1 MLRTSCVAT
10 RLAAGHADNALPQ
23 TATANINCRI
33 VPTSTADEVK
43 ATLERVI
50 NDSIVTVAPRQRLGT
65 QERYGVAPVAIHPD
79 VLAATTALTKQMF
92 NDVPVIP
99 TMSTGATDGR
109 FLRAAGIPT
118 FGVSGIFSAPGETNA
133 HGRDEKLRVKSFY
146 DGLEFLY
153 QLVRTVAGPAG
164 KPIS

>member
-1 MLRTSCVAT
+1 MYKRQ
-10 RLAAGHADNALPQ
+10 DNALPQ
-23 TATANINCRI
+23 TATANINCR
-33 VPTSTADEVK
+33 VAPTSSAEQVK
-43 ATLERVI
+43 TVLDRVI
-50 NDSIVTVAPRQRLGT
+50 GDS
-65 QERYGVAPVAIHPD
+65 GVKITTRGGGRDNAGGKPSPINPT
-79 VLAATTALTKQMF
+79 VLAATQALTKKMF

-118 FGVSGIFSAPGETNA
+118 YGVSGIFSSPGETNA

-153 QLVRTVAGPAG
+153 ELVKQISNTPPG
-164 KPIS
+164 KPVS